1 LRQND
6 LIEEAIQDLIQKYK
20 HQESSAILSEWVRRF
35 VMEELIFIVFAVGAA
50 IGIAV
55 FISING
61 KLDK

>member
-1 LRQND
+1 
-6 LIEEAIQDLIQKYK
+6 
-20 HQESSAILSEWVRRF
+20 
-35 VMEELIFIVFAVGAA
+35 MEELIFIVFAVGAA